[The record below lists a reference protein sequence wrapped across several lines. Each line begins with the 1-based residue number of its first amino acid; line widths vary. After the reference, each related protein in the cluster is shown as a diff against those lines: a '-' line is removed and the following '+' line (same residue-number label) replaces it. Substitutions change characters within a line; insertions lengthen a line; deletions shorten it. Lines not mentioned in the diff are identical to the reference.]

1 MTPLLHFADVS
12 FSYGERLVLD
22 GIEFSI
28 AEKSCVALI
37 GPNGIGKTTLLQLA
51 AGMLS
56 CSSGTV
62 WFNGCRLNSV
72 RRMEAA
78 RQVALVPQH
87 VDVPFEFTVE
97 QIVEQGR
104 TPYLG
109 LFAGL
114 TREDRRAVE
123 RAMEFTDIT
132 SLRNRVFN
140 ELSGGERQRVK
151 VALALAQQ
159 PRLLLLDE
167 PTQNLDLGR
176 RLELLNLIH
185 SLNQEGVTILAS
197 MHDLQLIE
205 GTFSS
210 VLLLNPDRRLVS
222 GSAEEIL
229 RPGILESAFDCPPRH
244 GLMPT
249 DEPKIL
255 VERKP

>member
-1 MTPLLHFADVS
+1 MTPLLYFADVS
-12 FSYGERLVLD
+12 FSYGDRVVLEN
-22 GIEFSI
+22 IEFSI

-37 GPNGIGKTTLLQLA
+37 GPNGIGKTTLLHLA

-62 WFNGCRLNSV
+62 WFNGSRLDSV

-78 RQVALVPQH
+78 RQVALVPQQA
-87 VDVPFEFTVE
+87 DVPFDFTVE

-104 TPYLG
+104 TPYIG
-109 LFAGL
+109 LFGGL
-114 TREDRRAVE
+114 KREDRRAVE
-123 RAMEFTDIT
+123 RAMELTDIT

-140 ELSGGERQRVK
+140 ELSGGGRQRVK
-151 VALALAQQ
+151 IALGLAQE

-176 RLELLNLIH
+176 RLELLNLID

-210 VLLLNPDRRLVS
+210 VLLLGPDHKLMS
-222 GSAEEIL
+222 GSPEEIL
-229 RPGILESAFDCPPRH
+229 RPRILESAFDCPPRH
-244 GLMPT
+244 RLT
-249 DEPKIL
+249 FADEPRVL
-255 VERKP
+255 LERKQ